1 MTRKQIEDMI
11 DGIDERHISA
21 AAQYDPPGIRQSP
34 ERIRTM
40 KTYRT
45 RKPFL
50 IAAVV
55 ALALALC
62 VTAYAA
68 GWISPIFHRM
78 QTMFA
83 VPEDGAEVSEAF
95 AEEVGKYKAEI
106 EERNDLY
113 AAAEQYMNDR
123 QPEPETVTLPEFDNS
138 RVTLSERYYDGEHLL
153 LGVNL
158 EEAVPEMAVG
168 YTPDEAQMA
177 EINSVAFFW
186 DVRGNDDLDNLLEQ
200 GMDREI
206 YEDYLEN
213 RSAYA
218 KEYDLRNLSAIEF
231 DWYLMRKLTSEAY
244 EEAWKILRETGSLCV
259 VDSSVSIG
267 DHITLDDGTDLGPT
281 GQFNLDSSASDAH
294 SGNFFIEMNNLPEQ
308 AQNRDEL
315 NINLK
320 LKDGR
325 TWYYMEL
332 GGPAYFCYETAC
344 ESFVSFTI
352 ENGSK

>member
-1 MTRKQIEDMI
+1 MTREQIEDMI
-11 DGIDERHISA
+11 DGIGDRHISA
-21 AAQYDPPGIRQSP
+21 AAQYDPPGSRQTP

-55 ALALALC
+55 ALALAFC

-83 VPEDGAEVSEAF
+83 VPEAGADISPAF
-95 AEEVGKYKAEI
+95 AEEIEQYRAEA
-106 EERNDLY
+106 EERNGLY

-123 QPEPETVTLPEFDNS
+123 RPEPDAVTLPEFDDS

-158 EEAVPEMAVG
+158 DAAAPELLVG
-168 YTPDEAQMA
+168 YPLDEMQKNK
-177 EINSVAFFW
+177 IKNIAFFY
-186 DVRGNDDLDNLLEQ
+186 DVHGDDNLDVLLGQGLE
-200 GMDREI
+200 REI
-206 YEDYLEN
+206 YDDYLTN
-213 RSAYA
+213 RGDYA
-218 KEYDLRNLSAIEF
+218 RQYDLRNLSAIEF
-231 DWYLMRKLTSEAY
+231 DWYLRRELTEEAY
-244 EEAWKILRETGSLCV
+244 EEAWNILRETGSLCV
-259 VDSSVSIG
+259 VDSGVYIG
-267 DHITLDDGTDLGPT
+267 DHIILDDGTDLGPT
-281 GQFNLDSSASDAH
+281 GQFNLDDSAPEAH
-294 SGNFFIEMNNLPEQ
+294 SGDIFIEMNDLPES
-308 AQNRDEL
+308 AQNRDAL

-320 LKDGR
+320 LKNGR

-332 GGPAYFCYETAC
+332 GGPAYYDYETVG
-344 ESFVSFTI
+344 EGLVSFTI
-352 ENGSK
+352 ENGGR